1 MKTGMFRM
9 HLIRKVFR
17 ISTPYLLSLCKL
29 SSKSSIITKMSVTTS
44 AYGSWRSPI
53 SSKIVSESS
62 VKFQEVHVDS
72 NAENAGM
79 FSIWI
84 LYVNVRMYLCLMTM
98 QSSGP
103 YIYLKN

>member
-1 MKTGMFRM
+1 
-9 HLIRKVFR
+9 
-17 ISTPYLLSLCKL
+17 
-29 SSKSSIITKMSVTTS
+29 MSVTTS

-79 FSIWI
+79 YFFTLITH
-84 LYVNVRMYLCLMTM
+84 NVRKCLVTI
-98 QSSGP
+98 QSSGHASTLN
-103 YIYLKN
+103 I

>member
-1 MKTGMFRM
+1 M
-9 HLIRKVFR
+9 HLIGKVFR
-17 ISTPYLLSLCKL
+17 ISSSYLYSLCKL
-29 SSKSSIITKMSVTTS
+29 SNKSSIITKMSVTTS

-79 FSIWI
+79 
-84 LYVNVRMYLCLMTM
+84 
-98 QSSGP
+98 
-103 YIYLKN
+103 

>member
-1 MKTGMFRM
+1 
-9 HLIRKVFR
+9 
-17 ISTPYLLSLCKL
+17 
-29 SSKSSIITKMSVTTS
+29 MSVTTS

-98 QSSGP
+98 HSSGP

>member
-1 MKTGMFRM
+1 MFRM
-9 HLIRKVFR
+9 HLIRKVFS

-84 LYVNVRMYLCLMTM
+84 LYVRMYRMSHDHAIIGSIHL
-98 QSSGP
+98 P
-103 YIYLKN
+103 

>member
-1 MKTGMFRM
+1 MFRM

-17 ISTPYLLSLCKL
+17 ISTPYLLSL
-29 SSKSSIITKMSVTTS
+29 SPSKSSIITKMSVTTG

-62 VKFQEVHVDS
+62 VEFKEVHVDS

>member
-1 MKTGMFRM
+1 
-9 HLIRKVFR
+9 
-17 ISTPYLLSLCKL
+17 
-29 SSKSSIITKMSVTTS
+29 MSVTTG

-62 VKFQEVHVDS
+62 VEFKEVHVDS

-84 LYVNVRMYLCLMTM
+84 LYVNDNVRMYLCLMTM